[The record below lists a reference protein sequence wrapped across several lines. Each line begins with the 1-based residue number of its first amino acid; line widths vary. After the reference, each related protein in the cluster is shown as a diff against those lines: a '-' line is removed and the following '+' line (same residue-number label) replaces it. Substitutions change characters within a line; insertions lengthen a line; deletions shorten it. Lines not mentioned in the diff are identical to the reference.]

1 MAKCHRIKQS
11 KFFSHCYE
19 HWKLTGLKNWGLVR
33 PPTLGC
39 SSYLLTMVS
48 HSLCSVQVC
57 KRQRARDLCTVS
69 SDNDIKLIRV
79 GPHPYDLI
87 NLNYYFLTGPSP
99 TESHWRLSLQ
109 HMNLGVGG
117 DTNIQSITI
126 LNNTEPTNFKMV
138 KMFF

>member
-1 MAKCHRIKQS
+1 M
-11 KFFSHCYE
+11 
-19 HWKLTGLKNWGLVR
+19 R

-48 HSLCSVQVC
+48 HGLCSVQVY
-57 KRQRARDLCTVS
+57 KRERARELCTVS
-69 SDNDIKLIRV
+69 SDKDTKLLRL
-79 GPHPYDLI
+79 GPHCYEVI

-99 TESHWRLSLQ
+99 IEPHWRLSLQ

-126 LNNTEPTNFKMV
+126 LNTTEPTNFKMV
-138 KMFF
+138 KMFFKKKKGRRKKGRQHKNQGSLRK